1 MLNKTFIGI
10 AQKLNEVF
18 GDDYKVHI
26 DKIEQDLQ
34 APCFYIKAL
43 KPSNEQKLGNR
54 SERVQPFDVHYFP
67 LAEAYTV
74 ECMDMVEKL
83 YDALEYIT
91 VGTDL
96 VRGTKMDVDLQ
107 DGVLHFF
114 VNYDMFVLK
123 TVVGETMGTM
133 QSDVDLKEGE

>member
-1 MLNKTFIGI
+1 MLNKTYIGI
-10 AQKLNEVF
+10 SQALNTTLGSGYTV
-18 GDDYKVHI
+18 YI
-26 DKIEQDLQ
+26 DNVEQDLKT
-34 APCFYIKAL
+34 PCFYIKIL
-43 KPSNEQKLGNR
+43 NPSNEQKLGNR
-54 SERVQPFDVHYFP
+54 YERIQPFDVHYFP
-67 LAEAYTV
+67 QSENYTV

-91 VGTDL
+91 VGVDL
-96 VRGTKMDVDLQ
+96 VRGTKMDVNLQ

-123 TVVGETMGTM
+123 IVSGETMAEL

>member
-1 MLNKTFIGI
+1 MLIKTITGI
-10 AQKLNEVF
+10 SQKLNTVF
-18 GDDYKVHI
+18 GDGYAIYI
-26 DKIEQDLQ
+26 DKIEQDLNT
-34 APCFYIKAL
+34 PCFYIKAL

-54 SERVQPFDVHYFP
+54 YERIQPFDVHYFP
-67 LAEAYTV
+67 QSEACTV

-91 VGTDL
+91 VGSDL
-96 VRGTKMDVDLQ
+96 VRGTKMDADLQ

-114 VNYDMFVLK
+114 INYDIFVIK
-123 TVVGETMGTM
+123 STAGETMETI